1 MQLMSYEVEVKY
13 RSVDHDHL
21 ARALHELG
29 AVPGASLDQED
40 LYLNHPS
47 RDFAATGE
55 ALRIRRLGN
64 ENRITYKGT
73 KHAGPTKTRR
83 EIEISFDTGD
93 KPFSQLLELLELL
106 SFRPVATIRKR
117 RESFHLAYHDHE
129 LEIALD
135 TTEGLGVFA
144 EIEAL
149 AASQAD
155 LPAAQAAVLA
165 LAESLG
171 LTEVEPRSYLRM
183 ALEAQ
188 SEIPGGDA
196 DARRNA

>member
-1 MQLMSYEVEVKY
+1 MSYEYEVEVKY

-21 ARALHELG
+21 TRRLHELG
-29 AVPGASLDQED
+29 AVPGATSDQAD
-40 LYLNHPS
+40 LYLNHPA

-64 ENRITYKGT
+64 ENRITYKGV

-83 EIEISFDTGD
+83 EIEIPFGTGD
-93 KPFSQLLELLELL
+93 PAFNQLLELMQLL

-117 RESFHLAYHDHE
+117 RESFHLTYRDHK

-135 TTEGLGVFA
+135 TTETLGDFA

-149 AASQAD
+149 AANQAD

-183 ALEAQ
+183 AIEAQ
-188 SEIPGGDA
+188 SGMPGESA
-196 DARRNA
+196 HARAEA